1 MTENAPVSPIPHTT
15 SPPSSPP
22 SHSQILPTIQRF
34 LFCAQHPQSTALNPP
49 DLIAHNTRQT
59 TTESVAYPP
68 TSHPNFNPSS
78 YYTPPDPA
86 PAPHP
91 PPSAGHPRSLFRT
104 PTPNPNP
111 NPSISTPTP
120 MANENAQMSS
130 SGAGAAHTPTA
141 DSVASTVRPGG
152 APARV
157 YMNEKIV
164 PYLLEGMKTVTKE
177 QPANPLRVLG
187 EFLIQKSNEVEGQS
201 GRAPE

>member
-1 MTENAPVSPIPHTT
+1 MTDNAPTT
-15 SPPSSPP
+15 
-22 SHSQILPTIQRF
+22 IET
-34 LFCAQHPQSTALNPP
+34 
-49 DLIAHNTRQT
+49 
-59 TTESVAYPP
+59 VAYTP
-68 TSHPNFNPSS
+68 TSHPNLNPTAYS
-78 YYTPPDPA
+78 TPTDPA
-86 PAPHP
+86 PPHPAPHP
-91 PPSAGHPRSLFRT
+91 ALSAGHPRSLFRT
-104 PTPNPNP
+104 PTPNP
-111 NPSISTPTP
+111 SISTP

-130 SGAGAAHTPTA
+130 SSAGAAHTPTA
-141 DSVASTVRPGG
+141 DSIASTVRPGG